1 MADFTFP
8 EAFEP
13 LLPNDAGE
21 WPHFL
26 TVFCLGG
33 RGGAKTRSLGSL
45 LIARM
50 RERPLRWLCGREVQN
65 SIRDSVHMVLRDE
78 IDRQGLGEGGTGE
91 FVITDTEIRHR
102 NGGLIIFRG
111 LRSNLDSLK
120 SIEGLNGFWIEEAQG
135 VSQVSLDK
143 LIPTVLRNEGAE
155 LWFSY
160 NPENDSDPVHVMM
173 EESRGRTNSCIIE
186 VGLDDNPWASAEMFD
201 ERAKA
206 YARDPDRAAWIWGG
220 KTLKNSVAQVLNGK
234 YRVEAF
240 EPRETWQGPYFGLDF
255 GFAQDPAHAVEA
267 WIGDGRVWVRREA
280 VALPGTPWVEID
292 HLGSFILEHIP
303 QFALRDGWADS
314 SRPENINYLQ
324 RHGFPKLYPC
334 HKWPGS
340 IEDGI
345 AWLRGH
351 DCIVIHPECPA
362 LAEEARL
369 WSYKQDR
376 ITGEVLRQVI
386 DKNNHG
392 MDALRYALDAA
403 IRGEKHESQAPK
415 LTFGAVKTASPWGMR

>member
-8 EAFEP
+8 EKFEP
-13 LLPNDAGE
+13 LLPDDSGT

-26 TVFCLGG
+26 YVFALGG
-33 RGGAKTRSLGSL
+33 RGGGKTRAFGAL
-45 LIARM
+45 LLAKM
-50 RERPLRWLCGREVQN
+50 RETPLRWLCGREVQN

-78 IDRQGLGEGGTGE
+78 IERQGLGAGGTEE
-91 FVITDTEIRHR
+91 FTVTDAEIRHK

-111 LRSNLDSLK
+111 LRSGLDGLK
-120 SIEGLNGFWIEEAQG
+120 SIEGLNGFWIEEAQS

-143 LIPTVLRNEGAE
+143 LIPTVLRNKGAQ

-160 NPENDSDPVHVMM
+160 NPENDDDPVHVMM
-173 EESRGRTNSCIIE
+173 QENRGKTNTCVIE
-186 VGLDDNPWASAEMFD
+186 VGLDDNPWASDEMFD

-220 KTLKNSVAQVLNGK
+220 KTLKNSSAQVLNGK

-240 EPRETWQGPYFGLDF
+240 EPKESWDGPYFGLDF
-255 GFAQDPAHAVEA
+255 GFAQDPAHAVE
-267 WIGDGRVWVRREA
+267 VWVGEGKIFARREA

-292 HLGSFILEHIP
+292 HLGGFITEHIP
-303 QFALRDGWADS
+303 DFATRDGWADN
-314 SRPENINYLQ
+314 SRQENINYLQ
-324 RHGFPKLYPC
+324 RHGFPKLKPC
-334 HKWPGS
+334 HKWAGS

-351 DCIVIHPECPA
+351 DCVVIHPECPV

-369 WSYKQDR
+369 WSYKTDPR
-376 ITGEVLRQVI
+376 TGEVLRQVI

-392 MDALRYALDAA
+392 MDALRYALDSA
-403 IRGEKHESQAPK
+403 IRGRAHEAKEPRFEFEN
-415 LTFGAVKTASPWGMR
+415 TPHVTPWGIR